1 MTIGEL
7 LELLEA
13 IFAVIAEYLGKLFG
27 DGETEEGD
35 ETTTA

>member
-1 MTIGEL
+1 MTIGQL

-27 DGETEEGD
+27 DSEAEGD
-35 ETTTA
+35 ETTGE